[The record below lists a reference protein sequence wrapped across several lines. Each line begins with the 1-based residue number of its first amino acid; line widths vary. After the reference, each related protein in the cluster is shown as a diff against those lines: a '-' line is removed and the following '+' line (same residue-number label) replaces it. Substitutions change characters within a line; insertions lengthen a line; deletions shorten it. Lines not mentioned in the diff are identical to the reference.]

1 MAVYIVFNA
10 YINTTERTVAA
21 RTPARSRE
29 GEVASVFMREQ
40 I

>member
-10 YINTTERTVAA
+10 YINTTERTVAGCTMA
-21 RTPARSRE
+21 RLRE
-29 GEVASVFMREQ
+29 GEVASVFMCEQ